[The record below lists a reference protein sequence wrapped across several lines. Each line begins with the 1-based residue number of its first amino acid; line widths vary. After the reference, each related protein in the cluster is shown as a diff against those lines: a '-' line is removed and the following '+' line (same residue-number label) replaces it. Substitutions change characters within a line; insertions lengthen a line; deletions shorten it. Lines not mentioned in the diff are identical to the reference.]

1 MTKTICVR
9 FEDPKPVIRYGHA
22 KPDYRHYYWT
32 LAFVGLLGAA
42 CLLAWFMNGFSL
54 ASRSARG
61 DARAQYL
68 LGKRYFDQAICPRD
82 YVTAASFIQK
92 SADQGYAKA
101 ETALGLLYE
110 NGLGVKQ
117 DYNLAL
123 KWLRKG
129 ANQGY
134 SVAQNELGVMYAKGR
149 GVSRNLGQTIT
160 WCQLAAAQGSEVARR
175 NLELA
180 RFAQSG
186 LIPHVVTSGKE
197 SYESAVV
204 QKVEADAITVS
215 FQPVRGGFGV
225 ARLKLDNLSS
235 ELQELCKYANKEG
248 FTAGSV
254 YTQLCSVSA
263 SL

>member
-1 MTKTICVR
+1 MSKTICVR

-32 LAFVGLLGAA
+32 MAFLGVFGAA
-42 CLLAWFMNGFSL
+42 CALVWFMNSFSL
-54 ASRSARG
+54 DSRAARG
-61 DARAQYL
+61 EAKAQYL
-68 LGKRYFDQAICPRD
+68 LGKRYFDGAISPRD
-82 YVTAASFIQK
+82 YVRAAHFIQK
-92 SADQGYAKA
+92 SANQGYAKA
-101 ETALGLLYE
+101 QTALGLLYE

-117 DYNLAL
+117 DYSQAL
-123 KWLRKG
+123 TWLRK
-129 ANQGY
+129 AAAQGFP
-134 SVAQNELGVMYAKGR
+134 VAQNELGVMYAKGR
-149 GVSRNLGQTIT
+149 GVSRNLGQAVEY
-160 WCQLAAAQGSEVARR
+160 CRLAAAQGSEIARR

-197 SYESAVV
+197 SYENAVV
-204 QKVEADAITVS
+204 QKVEASAITVS
-215 FQPVRGGFGV
+215 FQPVRGGFGL

-235 ELQELCKYANKEG
+235 ELQELCKYASKEG
-248 FTAGSV
+248 FAAGSV